1 MIFSKNI
8 PLKKHSNYK
17 IGGQSTYFYEFDSK
31 ENLINAL
38 LEWQRVNPKMDN
50 TFILG
55 KGTNI
60 LFSDEG
66 FHGLVLKDS
75 LRFIA
80 REENIVSVGS
90 GTLLPELVNFCSQNS
105 LSGLEWAGGL
115 PGTVGGAVRGN
126 AGAFGGE
133 IKDSVWQVES
143 LDPKTLKTKT
153 RNNSQCQFDYRQS
166 VFKNGEGK
174 DEVILSAKFKL
185 KKGEQK
191 EIKQKIQEKIDYRI
205 SKHPLD
211 LPNIGSIF
219 KNIPIDKVPKDILEK
234 FRSSIKQDPIPVLPV
249 AKLIAAS
256 GLIGKII
263 GGAQISPKHPNF
275 IVNLNNAK
283 SADVRSLIGI
293 VKKEI
298 KEKFNISLEE
308 EIMYVSN

>member
-1 MIFSKNI
+1 MIFLQNI

-17 IGGQSTYFYEFDSK
+17 IGGPADYFYEFKSK
-31 ENLINAL
+31 EELTNAL
-38 LEWQRVNPKMDN
+38 NRWKEIEPNNKNIL
-50 TFILG
+50 ILG

-60 LFSDEG
+60 LFSDDG
-66 FHGLVLKDS
+66 YRGLVLKDEIS
-75 LRFIA
+75 FIEKEGEIIKA
-80 REENIVSVGS
+80 GS
-90 GTLLPELVNFCSQNS
+90 GVLISNLLDYCVQNS

-133 IKDSVWQVES
+133 TKDNVIETESINLETLQIK
-143 LDPKTLKTKT
+143 K
-153 RNNSQCQFDYRQS
+153 RNNSKCLFGYRQS
-166 VFKNGEGK
+166 VFKNGDGK
-174 DEVILSAKFKL
+174 NEVILSAKFKL

-191 EIKQKIQEKIDYRI
+191 EIKQKTQEKIDYRI

-234 FRSSIKQDPIPVLPV
+234 FRSSIKQDPFPVLPV

-256 GLIGKII
+256 SLIGKII

-283 SADVRSLIGI
+283 SEDVLALIEI

-308 EIMYVSN
+308 EVMIL

>member
-38 LEWQRVNPKMDN
+38 LEWRKVNPKMDN

-55 KGTNI
+55 EGTNI

-153 RNNSQCQFDYRQS
+153 RNNLQCQFGYRQS
-166 VFKNGEGK
+166 VFKNGEEK
-174 DEVILSAKFKL
+174 SEVILSAKFRL
-185 KKGEQK
+185 RKGRSE
-191 EIKQKIQEKIDYRI
+191 EIKRKTQEKIDYRI
-205 SKHPLD
+205 DRHPLD
-211 LPNIGSIF
+211 LPNIGSTF
-219 KNIPIDKVPKDILEK
+219 KNIPIALVPKKVIEE
-234 FRSSIKQDPIPVLPV
+234 FAGSIKNDPFPILPA
-249 AKLIAAS
+249 AKLLAAA
-256 GLIGKII
+256 GLKGRIV
-263 GGAQISPKHPNF
+263 GGAKISEKHPNF
-275 IVNLNNAK
+275 IVNFNNAK
-283 SADVRSLIGI
+283 AKDVVELVEIA
-293 VKKEI
+293 KKKI
-298 KEKFNISLEE
+298 REKFQITLEE